1 MSSSKKPWELVTDPR
16 YFQGVLKSFVALGF
30 GPKRDGEASVRF
42 GNTGGGHS
50 PNYQIQTN
58 EGNIYCYGGRTHER
72 RAEGEF
78 DSENLSEEK
87 FSYTDVTTMLARA
100 RRR

>member
-30 GPKRDGEASVRF
+30 GPKKEGNAFVRF
-42 GNTGGGHS
+42 GNMGGGHS
-50 PNYQIQTN
+50 PNYQIQTD
-58 EGNIYCYGGRTHER
+58 EGNIYCYGGQNHKP
-72 RAEGEF
+72 RAEDEF

-87 FSYTDVTTMLARA
+87 FSYTDVTTMLARV
-100 RRR
+100 RQR